1 MKRWMNAA
9 MNAAWF
15 SLLVSTAAHADVLTG
30 TRTITLGNAQ
40 GERIVIGQITF
51 TPEADGKS
59 RFKIVLDE
67 KLGEYFLAMRPFRC
81 LTGPKQ
87 RLCNFPVENEAPL
100 VSPADLTPL
109 EYALMFMHTL
119 PAALHVNPFNGAY
132 YRMKIDGERIVG
144 RQHDVDMDPFIAP
157 TTVPLERRKRPLRD
171 EDLTVA
177 DERSHWLPQ
186 LTIE

>member
-9 MNAAWF
+9 LC
-15 SLLVSTAAHADVLTG
+15 SLLVSTAAHADVLSG

-59 RFKIVLDE
+59 RFRIVLDE

-87 RLCNFPVENEAPL
+87 RLCNFPVQNEAPL

-132 YRMKIDGERIVG
+132 YRMKIDGERIEG

-157 TTVPLERRKRPLRD
+157 TSVPLERRKRPLRD
-171 EDLTVA
+171 EDLTLA

>member
-1 MKRWMNAA
+1 MKQTIVMA
-9 MNAAWF
+9 MFCA
-15 SLLVSTAAHADVLTG
+15 LVPAGAQADVLSG
-30 TRTITLGNAQ
+30 KRSIALSNAD
-40 GERIVIGQITF
+40 GERIVIGEVTF
-51 TPEADGKS
+51 TPEPDGRS
-59 RFKIVLDE
+59 RFRIVLDE

-100 VSPADLTPL
+100 VSSTDLTPL

-132 YRMKIDGERIVG
+132 YRMKINGERIEG